1 MVQLWH
7 VGRISHT
14 SLQPGHAKP
23 VAPSAIRAHAKTCC
37 SNNGVPTF
45 TDTPSPARSTPK
57 NCPASCRTYRHA
69 ARNAIAAGFDGVE
82 IHAANGYLIDQF
94 LKTGANQ
101 RTDDYGG
108 SIKNR
113 ARLLLEVTR
122 AIVDEIGGGRTGIRL
137 SPVTPANDIVDENPQ
152 PLFDYVVRELG
163 KLGLAYVHVIEG
175 ATGGPRELP
184 DRPFDYA
191 ELRNA
196 YPRRRWQGRL
206 DGEQRLR
213 PGPGRSRPGQ
223 QRRHHGVWPRL
234 HLQPRPTPQAKRAAQ
249 RAEPRHPVR
258 RRCQGYTDY
267 PTLAAPSLR
276 PQARQ
281 AAQPWSRALHPHH
294 DAGEEPVTRR
304 VAWAAMGQRVHVG
317 GKRGIHGGQ
326 PSHRHPGTPAPQAAP
341 WFLPGA
347 CARGKGQV
355 APQRLETPT
364 APLPHQLP
372 GPAANAQ
379 QLGALRLRHRTCS
392 ASSRAITSA
401 TWGARLRHAGNRCS
415 DSWDGARAQ
424 KLVDVERIARAP
436 SKNEG
441 GLSPGPWST
450 STCKER
456 STAARSVF
464 FTNDLQAD

>member
-1 MVQLWH
+1 MTSLFEPTHAGDIALANRIAMAPLTRNRAPDAIPTELTATYYAQRASAGLIISEATAISPEGQGYADVPGLYGTEQLDGWKKVTRAVHEAGGKIVVQLWH

-23 VAPSAIRAHAKTCC
+23 VAPSAIRAHAKTVLLKD
-37 SNNGVPTF
+37 GVPTF
-45 TDTPSPARSTPK
+45 TDTSEPRALDAEELPRIVQD
-57 NCPASCRTYRHA
+57 YRHA

-196 YPRRRWQGRL
+196 Y
-206 DGEQRLR
+206 
-213 PGPGRSRPGQ
+213 
-223 QRRHHGVWPRL
+223 
-234 HLQPRPTPQAKRAAQ
+234 RAAGGKGAWMVNNGYD
-249 RAEPRHPVR
+249 RALAEAALANGADIVAFGRPFISNPDLVERLKQNAPLNELNR
-258 RRCQGYTDY
+258 DTLYGGGAKGYTDY
-267 PTLAAPSLR
+267 PTLA
-276 PQARQ
+276 
-281 AAQPWSRALHPHH
+281 
-294 DAGEEPVTRR
+294 G
-304 VAWAAMGQRVHVG
+304 
-317 GKRGIHGGQ
+317 
-326 PSHRHPGTPAPQAAP
+326 
-341 WFLPGA
+341 
-347 CARGKGQV
+347 
-355 APQRLETPT
+355 
-364 APLPHQLP
+364 
-372 GPAANAQ
+372 
-379 QLGALRLRHRTCS
+379 
-392 ASSRAITSA
+392 
-401 TWGARLRHAGNRCS
+401 
-415 DSWDGARAQ
+415 
-424 KLVDVERIARAP
+424 
-436 SKNEG
+436 
-441 GLSPGPWST
+441 
-450 STCKER
+450 
-456 STAARSVF
+456 
-464 FTNDLQAD
+464 